1 MHEWGFCEGIVEAV
15 RRRAAGRR
23 VKRIRV
29 RIGVLHRLEQDA
41 LQQAFSLAAS
51 GSEAEDAVLDLVSI
65 RPRWRCRVC
74 GEESESAEITSVCA
88 SCGGLEIEVSGGD
101 EMILESI
108 EYATAVKSESEQTIC
123 LGKK

>member
-1 MHEWGFCEGIVEAV
+1 MHEWGFCEGILEAV

-23 VKRIRV
+23 VKRVRV

-51 GSEAEDAVLDLVSI
+51 GSEAENAILDLVSI
-65 RPRWRCRVC
+65 RPQWRCRLC
-74 GEESESAEITSVCA
+74 EEESEAANITLVCS
-88 SCGGLEIEVSGGD
+88 SCGGMEIEVSGGD

-108 EYATAVKSESEQTIC
+108 EYELAAAKSNT
-123 LGKK
+123 K

>member
-1 MHEWGFCEGIVEAV
+1 MHEWGFCEGIIEAV

-23 VKRIRV
+23 VKRIKV

-51 GSEAEDAVLDLVSI
+51 GSEAEDAILDMVYI
-65 RPRWRCRVC
+65 RPRWCCRVC
-74 GEESESAEITSVCA
+74 QEESEGADVTLVC
-88 SCGGLEIEVSGGD
+88 SRCGGLEIEVRGGD

-108 EYATAVKSESEQTIC
+108 EYATAVKSYSE
-123 LGKK
+123 